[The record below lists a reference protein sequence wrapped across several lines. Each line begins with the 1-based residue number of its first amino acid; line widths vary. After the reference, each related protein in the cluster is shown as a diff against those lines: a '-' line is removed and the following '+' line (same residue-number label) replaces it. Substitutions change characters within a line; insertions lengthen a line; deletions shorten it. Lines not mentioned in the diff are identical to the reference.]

1 MRKHNHLK
9 SYTLAGLAAAASIIA
24 VGWNGLIADPNQSE
38 SQQRPFTEDF
48 MLETCTFSDTGR
60 NPFFSLVPDD
70 QLVLAGVEGKE
81 ELEVV
86 ITVLSD
92 TRDVTVPGLGT
103 ISTRVVEERESVD
116 GELAEISRNFFAI
129 CEETNSVFYFGE
141 KVDIYED
148 GEIVSHD
155 GAWEAGVDGALP
167 GIVMPGT
174 FLLGS
179 RYFQEMAPDV
189 AMDRGE
195 NAAMNLTV
203 EVPAGTFE
211 NSIMI
216 FETSTLGAS
225 DRSIKIYAPG
235 IGLIVDDAVRLVE
248 YDVAP

>member
-1 MRKHNHLK
+1 MKKRNHLK
-9 SYTLAGLAAAASIIA
+9 TYTLVGLAAAAAVIA
-24 VGWNGLIADPNQSE
+24 LGWNGLVADPAQSE
-38 SQQRPFTEDF
+38 SQLRPFTVDF
-48 MLETCTFSDTGR
+48 MLETCTFSDMGR
-60 NPFFSLVPDD
+60 NPFFSLVPGD
-70 QLVLAGVEGKE
+70 QLVLAGVEDKE

-92 TRDVTVPGLGT
+92 TRDVTVPGVGT
-103 ISTRVVEERESVD
+103 ISTRVVQERESVD

-129 CEETNSVFYFGE
+129 CQETNSVFYFGE
-141 KVDIYED
+141 DVDIYED

-174 FLLGS
+174 FLLGA

-195 NAAMNLTV
+195 NTAMNLTV

-211 NSIMI
+211 NIVMV
-216 FETSTLGAS
+216 FETSTLAAN
-225 DRSIKIYAPG
+225 DRSIKFYAPG